1 MTTHRGDRRE
11 SRRLL
16 AALFTTALAL
26 GACGDDSAG
35 TDSTLSTPVDAV
47 GVPVDHG
54 LSETR
59 LADVI
64 ASTVGIEGVACGRLA
79 HGSGFAL
86 TADLVVTNAHVI
98 LGMDE
103 IRVYLFDGREL
114 RGVPVSFD
122 PDADLAILEVQD
134 ADLDPLPLAA
144 DAAPGSI
151 GAVFGWED
159 GPFPDPTP
167 YRIDRPVTVRIERVG
182 GTERI
187 ERKSWLL
194 AAEVDLGD
202 SGAAMVDPSGE
213 VVGVTF
219 ATSTATGSVG
229 YAVRSSEVEALVA
242 RGMDA
247 NLTVPDC

>member
-1 MTTHRGDRRE
+1 MTGRRGDRRA
-11 SRRLL
+11 SRRLVATIVG
-16 AALFTTALAL
+16 AALVLA
-26 GACGDDSAG
+26 ACGDAASS

-47 GVPVDHG
+47 GVPTDHG

-59 LADVI
+59 LAEVI

-86 TADLVVTNAHVI
+86 TAELIVTNAHVI

-103 IRVYLFDGREL
+103 IRVFVFDGREL

-122 PDADLAILEVQD
+122 PDADLAILEVAD
-134 ADLDPLPLAA
+134 ADLVPLPLAA
-144 DAAPGSI
+144 DAESGSI

-167 YRIDRPVTVRIERVG
+167 YRIERPVTVRIERVG

-187 ERKSWLL
+187 ERRSWLL
-194 AAEVDLGD
+194 AAEIDLGD

-219 ATSTATGSVG
+219 ATSTATRSVG
-229 YAVRSSEVEALVA
+229 YAVRSSEIEALMA